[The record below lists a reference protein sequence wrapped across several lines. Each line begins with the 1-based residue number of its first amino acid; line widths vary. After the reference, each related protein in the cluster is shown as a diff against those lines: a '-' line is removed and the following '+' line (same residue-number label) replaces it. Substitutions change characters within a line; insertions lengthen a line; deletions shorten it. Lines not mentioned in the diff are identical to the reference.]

1 MNRTLNS
8 LFPDI
13 PLYENKI
20 IAFLETCYNFAW
32 SQRATAKELGINHKT
47 VKNILDSIK
56 DTPQYHAFVS
66 KLEIQIKNFQDPVF
80 QNKIFDRYED
90 TLKYIEARIKQADQA
105 KDKASTLQLLR
116 LKASVLKD
124 QLGASIKARE
134 HYTTKEDMAD
144 AIQSLAIDAWETE
157 NDKVQ

>member
-1 MNRTLNS
+1 
-8 LFPDI
+8 
-13 PLYENKI
+13 
-20 IAFLETCYNFAW
+20 
-32 SQRATAKELGINHKT
+32 
-47 VKNILDSIK
+47 LDSIK

-80 QNKIFDRYED
+80 QNKIFDRYEE
-90 TLKYIEARIKQADQA
+90 TLKDIELRIKQAD
-105 KDKASTLQLLR
+105 KGNDKAATLQLLR

-124 QLGASIKARE
+124 QLGASMKARE
-134 HYTTKEDMAD
+134 HTTVKEDMAD